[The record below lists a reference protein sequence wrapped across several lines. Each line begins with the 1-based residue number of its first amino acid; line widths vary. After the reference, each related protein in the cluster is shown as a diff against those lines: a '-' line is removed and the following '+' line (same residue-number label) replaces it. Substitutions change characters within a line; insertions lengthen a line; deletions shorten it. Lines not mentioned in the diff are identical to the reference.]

1 MNWCRTRNV
10 TFFSRSIAVS
20 KISGWL
26 FHRLWK
32 QNVARPGRECGVSLQ
47 LRVFR
52 AEANIFPGRRLRA
65 RTLVTR
71 CTGGINIYTVGRF
84 DSKPKLTSAKF
95 SVENFFRVIAPSSNV
110 WILFIPSEI
119 SFLEILFLNVP
130 RDL

>member
-20 KISGWL
+20 KISGWYVIPPVMETK
-26 FHRLWK
+26 RS
-32 QNVARPGRECGVSLQ
+32 RPGRECGVSLQ

-52 AEANIFPGRRLRA
+52 AEAKHFSRAKASCACYALVGTWAVLIFTP
-65 RTLVTR
+65 V
-71 CTGGINIYTVGRF
+71 V
-84 DSKPKLTSAKF
+84 DSIPNRNLHRPS

-119 SFLEILFLNVP
+119 FVSGNFIS
-130 RDL
+130 